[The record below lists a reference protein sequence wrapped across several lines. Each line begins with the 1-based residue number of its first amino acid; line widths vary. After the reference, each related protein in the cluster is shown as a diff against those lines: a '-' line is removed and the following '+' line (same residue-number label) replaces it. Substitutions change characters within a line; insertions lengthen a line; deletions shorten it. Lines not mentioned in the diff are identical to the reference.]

1 MTAMRFFFIL
11 FLLPCFAFS
20 QSEELNTR
28 TIELSPF
35 INLKVYSGIHI
46 ELIPSASDSLVIK
59 AETPDE
65 VVSVL
70 KGNTLKLRLGLENLL
85 QKSKTEIEI
94 YHSQPIDLIDLS
106 QGSQMKAKGTIEQ
119 TSMTLILQEGSKAE
133 VDLKLEKLSAKVQS
147 GSKLFPT
154 GYAKNSI
161 ISCSSGGTCE
171 ADQLLS
177 EQADVKA
184 SLGSVVYVNAS
195 QLVDAKASVNAT
207 IRVHGSPVKLITK
220 ESVGGRVLVMD

>member
-1 MTAMRFFFIL
+1 MHFLFIL
-11 FLLPCFAFS
+11 LFIPFVSFPQTA
-20 QSEELNTR
+20 EMNTR
-28 TIELSPF
+28 TVEISPF
-35 INLKVYSGIHI
+35 INLKVYSGIQI
-46 ELIPSASDSLVIK
+46 ELISSDSDSLVIK
-59 AETPDE
+59 TETPEE

-70 KGNTLKLRLGLENLL
+70 KGSTLKLRLGLEYLL
-85 QKSKTEIEI
+85 QKTKTEIEI

-106 QGSQMKAKGTIEQ
+106 QGSQLKSKGTIEQ
-119 TSMTLILQEGSKAE
+119 TSLSLILQEGSKAE
-133 VDLKLEKLSAKVQS
+133 VNLKLEKLSAKVQS

-154 GYAKNSI
+154 GFAKNI
-161 ISCSSGGTCE
+161 LISSTSGATCE

-207 IRVHGSPVKLITK
+207 VRVHGSPAKLVTK
-220 ESVGGRVLVMD
+220 ESVGGKVIVME